1 MSYSWPGSTGR
12 RILGFSVMAIAIGGL
27 IILFFAYVV
36 FNYFSNAMNTLNA
49 TVIGGGSQVIGNV
62 SSALQQTFNVSYSD
76 PFTSTVLGYLN
87 ATVIGGGSQVI
98 GNVSNALQQ
107 TFNVSYSDP
116 FTSTVLGYLKPVTYF
131 LYAVVT
137 NERLFFTL
145 VAVDLILIAFDVTWI
160 EESEE

>member
-1 MSYSWPGSTGR
+1 VAYSWQGSTGR
-12 RILGFSVMAIAIGGL
+12 RILGYSVMAIAIGGL
-27 IILFFAYVV
+27 VLLSFAYVV
-36 FNYFSNAMNTLNA
+36 FNYFSGAMRTLNA

-62 SSALQQTFNVSYSD
+62 SSALQQTFNV
-76 PFTSTVLGYLN
+76 N
-87 ATVIGGGSQVI
+87 
-98 GNVSNALQQ
+98 
-107 TFNVSYSDP
+107 YSDP

>member
-1 MSYSWPGSTGR
+1 VAYSWQGSTGR
-12 RILGFSVMAIAIGGL
+12 RILGYSVMGIAIAGL

-36 FNYFSNAMNTLNA
+36 FNYFSNAMSTINSTL
-49 TVIGGGSQVIGNV
+49 IGGGNQVIGNV
-62 SSALQQTFNVSYSD
+62 STALQQTFNVSYSD
-76 PFTSTVLGYLN
+76 PFVST
-87 ATVIGGGSQVI
+87 T
-98 GNVSNALQQ
+98 
-107 TFNVSYSDP
+107 
-116 FTSTVLGYLKPVTYF
+116 LGYLKPVAYF

>member
-76 PFTSTVLGYLN
+76 PFTSTVLGYL
-87 ATVIGGGSQVI
+87 
-98 GNVSNALQQ
+98 
-107 TFNVSYSDP
+107 
-116 FTSTVLGYLKPVTYF
+116 KPMAYF

-137 NERLFFTL
+137 NQKLFFTL
-145 VAVDLILIAFDVTWI
+145 VAVDLLLIAFDVTWI

>member
-1 MSYSWPGSTGR
+1 MAYSWPGSTGR
-12 RILGFSVMAIAIGGL
+12 RILGYSVMAIAIGGL

-36 FNYFSNAMNTLNA
+36 FNYFSNSMSTLNA

-76 PFTSTVLGYLN
+76 PFVST
-87 ATVIGGGSQVI
+87 T
-98 GNVSNALQQ
+98 
-107 TFNVSYSDP
+107 
-116 FTSTVLGYLKPVTYF
+116 LGYLKPMAYF
-131 LYAVVT
+131 LFAVVT
-137 NERLFFTL
+137 NQKLFFTL

>member
-76 PFTSTVLGYLN
+76 PFTSTVLGYL
-87 ATVIGGGSQVI
+87 
-98 GNVSNALQQ
+98 
-107 TFNVSYSDP
+107 
-116 FTSTVLGYLKPVTYF
+116 KPVTYF

-137 NERLFFTL
+137 NQRLFFTL

>member
-12 RILGFSVMAIAIGGL
+12 RILGYSVMAIAIGGL
-27 IILFFAYVV
+27 IILSFAYVV
-36 FNYFSNAMNTLNA
+36 FNYFSGAMSTLN
-49 TVIGGGSQVIGNV
+49 
-62 SSALQQTFNVSYSD
+62 
-76 PFTSTVLGYLN
+76 STL
-87 ATVIGGGSQVI
+87 IGGGSQVI
-98 GNVSNALQQ
+98 GNVSNSLQQ

-137 NERLFFTL
+137 NQKLFFTL
-145 VAVDLILIAFDVTWI
+145 VAVDLVLIAFDVTWI

>member
-1 MSYSWPGSTGR
+1 MSYSWQGSTGR
-12 RILGFSVMAIAIGGL
+12 RILGYSVMAIAIGGL
-27 IILFFAYVV
+27 VLLSFAYVV
-36 FNYFSNAMNTLNA
+36 FNYFSGAMRTLNA

-76 PFTSTVLGYLN
+76 PFTSTVLGYL
-87 ATVIGGGSQVI
+87 Q
-98 GNVSNALQQ
+98 
-107 TFNVSYSDP
+107 
-116 FTSTVLGYLKPVTYF
+116 PVAYF

>member
-76 PFTSTVLGYLN
+76 PFTSTVLGYL
-87 ATVIGGGSQVI
+87 
-98 GNVSNALQQ
+98 
-107 TFNVSYSDP
+107 
-116 FTSTVLGYLKPVTYF
+116 KPVTYF
-131 LYAVVT
+131 LFAVVT
-137 NERLFFTL
+137 NQRRCSSRS
-145 VAVDLILIAFDVTWI
+145 WP
-160 EESEE
+160 

>member
-1 MSYSWPGSTGR
+1 
-12 RILGFSVMAIAIGGL
+12 MAIAIGGL
-27 IILFFAYVV
+27 VILFFAYVV
-36 FNYFSNAMNTLNA
+36 FNYFSNAMNTLNN

-76 PFTSTVLGYLN
+76 PFTSTVLGYL
-87 ATVIGGGSQVI
+87 Q
-98 GNVSNALQQ
+98 
-107 TFNVSYSDP
+107 P
-116 FTSTVLGYLKPVTYF
+116 MTYF

>member
-1 MSYSWPGSTGR
+1 MAYSWQGSTGR
-12 RILGFSVMAIAIGGL
+12 RILGYSVMAIAIGGL
-27 IILFFAYVV
+27 VLLSFAYVV
-36 FNYFSNAMNTLNA
+36 FNYFSGAMRTLNA

-62 SSALQQTFNVSYSD
+62 SSALQQTFNV
-76 PFTSTVLGYLN
+76 N
-87 ATVIGGGSQVI
+87 
-98 GNVSNALQQ
+98 
-107 TFNVSYSDP
+107 YSDP

>member
-1 MSYSWPGSTGR
+1 MSYSWQGSTGR

-36 FNYFSNAMNTLNA
+36 FNYFSGAMNT
-49 TVIGGGSQVIGNV
+49 
-62 SSALQQTFNVSYSD
+62 
-76 PFTSTVLGYLN
+76 LN

-116 FTSTVLGYLKPVTYF
+116 FTSTVLGYLQPVTYF

>member
-1 MSYSWPGSTGR
+1 MAYSWQGSTGR
-12 RILGFSVMAIAIGGL
+12 RILGYSVMAIAIGGL
-27 IILFFAYVV
+27 VLLFFGYVI
-36 FNYFSNAMNTLNA
+36 FNYFSGTMSTLNA

-76 PFTSTVLGYLN
+76 PFTSTVLGYL
-87 ATVIGGGSQVI
+87 
-98 GNVSNALQQ
+98 
-107 TFNVSYSDP
+107 
-116 FTSTVLGYLKPVTYF
+116 KPMAYF

-137 NERLFFTL
+137 NQKLFFTL

>member
-76 PFTSTVLGYLN
+76 PFTSTVLGYL
-87 ATVIGGGSQVI
+87 
-98 GNVSNALQQ
+98 
-107 TFNVSYSDP
+107 
-116 FTSTVLGYLKPVTYF
+116 KPVTYF

-145 VAVDLILIAFDVTWI
+145 VAVDLLLIAFDVTWI